1 MLDPSAFTLGPNG
14 TKSPSPTKGLG
25 SPPSGPGSISGS
37 GPGARFVVDDN
48 RWKFKEERDLPPPRA
63 FVGGVRK
70 YRAGRGS
77 SVPLDLG
84 ALSG

>member
-1 MLDPSAFTLGPNG
+1 MLDPSSFTLGPNG
-14 TKSPSPTKGLG
+14 TKSPSPTKGLT
-25 SPPSGPGSISGS
+25 SPSPGSATGSNSG
-37 GPGARFVVDDN
+37 GARVVVHDD
-48 RWKFKEERDLPPPRA
+48 RWRFKDEKDLPPPRS
-63 FVGGVRK
+63 FVGGPRK